1 MSFPLFLSYYEDFKQ
16 VLIRNGIEFN
26 RLGQREAYYLFRE
39 HPGEGSFGESVRVPA
54 NDVLHIYRPLRPGQI
69 RGVPWL
75 STVLLKLYEL
85 DQYDDAEL
93 VRKKTAAMF
102 AGFITRLDPEAN
114 IMGEGESNEQGVA
127 LSGLEPGTILLDIDS
142 PGGEVNGLFDLSDF
156 IYEARALKKI
166 VATTNDDAYSAA
178 YAIASS
184 AEKVYV
190 SRTSGVG
197 SIGVIASHIDQSG
210 FDEKQG
216 IKYTTVFAGSR
227 KKDLNPHEPIT
238 SESVE
243 SLQKEVDRLYEMFLQ
258 LIARNRGL
266 STEKIRSTEAGLYF
280 GERAIEIGLADG
292 ITTFSEFID
301 NYRRNNMT
309 KTEIKEQ
316 AIDIDDLIEQGRCLG
331 YESCRKEVL
340 EVIRLCNLS
349 KMPEKIGE
357 FIEQDVNAKQAQ
369 EILMSILAERTKK
382 TEILS
387 TIPQNTPEDL
397 MMQVAK
403 SRAKSGIL

>member
-1 MSFPLFLSYYEDFKQ
+1 VE
-16 VLIRNGIEFN
+16 
-26 RLGQREAYYLFRE
+26 
-39 HPGEGSFGESVRVPA
+39 
-54 NDVLHIYRPLRPGQI
+54 
-69 RGVPWL
+69 
-75 STVLLKLYEL
+75 
-85 DQYDDAEL
+85 
-93 VRKKTAAMF
+93 
-102 AGFITRLDPEAN
+102 
-114 IMGEGESNEQGVA
+114 
-127 LSGLEPGTILLDIDS
+127 TIILDIDS

-156 IYEARALKKI
+156 IYEARTLKKI
-166 VATTNDDAYSAA
+166 VAIANDDAYSAA

-216 IKYTTVFAGSR
+216 IKYTTVYAGNR
-227 KKDLNPHEPIT
+227 KNDLNPHEPIT
-238 SESVE
+238 SESLE
-243 SLQKEVDRLYEMFLQ
+243 SLQGEVDRLYEMFVELV
-258 LIARNRGL
+258 ARNRNL
-266 STEKIRSTEAGLYF
+266 STGKIKSTEAGLYF
-280 GERAIEIGLADG
+280 GEKAIEIGLADG
-292 ITTFSEFID
+292 MTILSSINKNRSITMNEQTTTDLETD
-301 NYRRNNMT
+301 NLTKYRT
-309 KTEIKEQ
+309 
-316 AIDIDDLIEQGRCLG
+316 
-331 YESCRKEVL
+331 EVL
-340 EVIRLCNLS
+340 ELIRLCNLS

-403 SRAKSGIL
+403 SRSI

>member
-1 MSFPLFLSYYEDFKQ
+1 MTIQVSWLNKPMMVEPRSFELLSLQAGKQPIFKNIKHA
-16 VLIRNGIEFN
+16 VINNERGIKVIPIHGI
-26 RLGQREAYYLFRE
+26 LTKKSEAFD
-39 HPGEGSFGESVRVPA
+39 
-54 NDVLHIYRPLRPGQI
+54 DVLGMTSYEKI
-69 RGVPWL
+69 RE
-75 STVLLKLYEL
+75 KIE
-85 DQYDDAEL
+85 
-93 VRKKTAAMF
+93 
-102 AGFITRLDPEAN
+102 EAL
-114 IMGEGESNEQGVA
+114 IDEEVE
-127 LSGLEPGTILLDIDS
+127 TIILDIDS

-156 IYEARALKKI
+156 IYKARGERKI
-166 VATTNDDAYSAA
+166 IAIANDDAYSAA

-227 KKDLNPHEPIT
+227 KNDLNPHEPIT

-243 SLQKEVDRLYEMFLQ
+243 SLQEEVDRLYEMFVE
-258 LIARNRGL
+258 LIVRNRNL
-266 STEKIRSTEAGLYF
+266 STEKIKSTEAGLYF
-280 GERAIEIGLADG
+280 GEKAIEVGLADG

-301 NYRRNNMT
+301 NYRRNNMS
-309 KTEIKEQ
+309 KIEIKEQ
-316 AIDIDDLIEQGRCLG
+316 AIDIDIEQGRCLG

-387 TIPQNTPEDL
+387 TIPQSSSEDL

-403 SRAKSGIL
+403 SRAKSGI

>member
-1 MSFPLFLSYYEDFKQ
+1 MTTQINWMNKPMMIEQRSFELLSLHAGKHPTFKNIKHVTRNSERGIKVIPIHGILTKNSEAFDDILGMTSYEKICEEIEEA
-16 VLIRNGIEFN
+16 LIDKEV
-26 RLGQREAYYLFRE
+26 E
-39 HPGEGSFGESVRVPA
+39 
-54 NDVLHIYRPLRPGQI
+54 
-69 RGVPWL
+69 
-75 STVLLKLYEL
+75 
-85 DQYDDAEL
+85 
-93 VRKKTAAMF
+93 
-102 AGFITRLDPEAN
+102 
-114 IMGEGESNEQGVA
+114 
-127 LSGLEPGTILLDIDS
+127 TIILDIDS

-156 IYEARALKKI
+156 IYEARTKKRI
-166 VATTNDDAYSAA
+166 VAIANDDAYSAA

-184 AEKVYV
+184 AEKVLV
-190 SRTSGVG
+190 TRTSGVG

-227 KKDLNPHEPIT
+227 KNDLNPHEPIT
-238 SESVE
+238 SESLE

-280 GERAIEIGLADG
+280 GEKAIEIGLADG

-301 NYRRNNMT
+301 NYRRNMT

-316 AIDIDDLIEQGRCLG
+316 AIDIDIEQGRCLG
-331 YESCRKEVL
+331 YESCRTEVL

-357 FIEQDVNAKQAQ
+357 FIEQGVNAKQAQ

-403 SRAKSGIL
+403 SRGI